1 MSDLFTSHILHWLL
15 SSPPAEWIMQ
25 QAHELLIGALKQGP
39 IPQHVAFV
47 MDGNRR
53 YAKNHKIESLEGHH
67 LGFEAL
73 ARILEVCYKC
83 GVKVVTVYAFAI
95 ENFNRPKRE
104 VDGLM
109 LLAKTKLSQL
119 MQHGE
124 VLDRYGARI
133 KICGK
138 REMIPDD
145 VLDYVDKAVQATSNN
160 TGAVLNICFPYASRE
175 EMTHAVRTT
184 VQDYLSTPPPKQ
196 STFSQ
201 TRISQNIKTRNLSK
215 PDLPPIDETP
225 SAPPSP
231 GLDGRESVSSTA
243 STLHQLESSSQRSSS
258 NITRY
263 PDPETIT
270 PETLTNHMYTAGDPP
285 LDMFVRTSGVERL
298 SDFMLWQ
305 CHQDTQMYFL
315 KCMWPEFDLWHF
327 LPVLVEWQWRQ
338 KQKDMD
344 EKPQKGTKQR

>member
-1 MSDLFTSHILHWLL
+1 MSDLFTSHLLHWLL

-201 TRISQNIKTRNLSK
+201 T
-215 PDLPPIDETP
+215 
-225 SAPPSP
+225 
-231 GLDGRESVSSTA
+231 
-243 STLHQLESSSQRSSS
+243 H
-258 NITRY
+258 
-263 PDPETIT
+263 PETIT

>member
-1 MSDLFTSHILHWLL
+1 MSDLFTSHIVNWLL
-15 SSPPAEWIMQ
+15 SSPPAEWVMQ

-83 GVKVVTVYAFAI
+83 GVKVVTVYAFSI

-138 REMIPDD
+138 RELIPND
-145 VLDYVDKAVQATSNN
+145 VLEYVDKAVHATSNN
-160 TGAVLNICFPYASRE
+160 SGAVLNICFPYGSRE
-175 EMTHAVRTT
+175 EMTH
-184 VQDYLSTPPPKQ
+184 
-196 STFSQ
+196 
-201 TRISQNIKTRNLSK
+201 
-215 PDLPPIDETP
+215 
-225 SAPPSP
+225 
-231 GLDGRESVSSTA
+231 
-243 STLHQLESSSQRSSS
+243 RSSS
-258 NITRY
+258 NTTRY

-270 PETLTNHMYTAGDPP
+270 SETLTNHMYTAGDPP

-327 LPVLVEWQWRQ
+327 LPVLIEWQWRQ

-344 EKPQKGTKQR
+344 EKPRQGIKQR